1 MTAQKIHQRVVAD
14 FMRAEE
20 HAQSFESIRPIYDF
34 NASWNFDEYRSQ
46 HHDITQLKGMLEHVT
61 SWSKELEKLRNRPIG
76 VLEVDSKRLK
86 NELVP
91 LREARLKEI
100 KEYVKDQAREKC
112 SKLLEHYK
120 DCLAKLTMKPSHLK
134 EFASHLYQVATL
146 KEDEKILFKSTSQV
160 DRMYNLLQQYDVTV
174 PSEHLVSH
182 EYLHDRQAEYRKEI
196 ELAQQFKENKLNEMI
211 IALEIN
217 ITKLQDQISVVTL
230 KFEDSIYTELDHI
243 NDPQKVLDDLNLL
256 GVRLEAVNSLA
267 KTYSGYQKMFGV
279 SVFDQSDLEKSN
291 DKYETIQKMWNT
303 VKIWS
308 EKQEIW
314 RESQLTDLQVD
325 DIAKEVDLMF
335 KDCYSLTK
343 KLGSRASEKLRD
355 QISEFKS
362 MVPQVLDLGNPKMR
376 TRHVKFIFLIC
387 NLFQSTCMLFDIIS
401 SYSILVHLMLLIFI
415 KYTCPH
421 IFFCLLEAF
430 LCFILLSSLFF
441 MLILSIYLY
450 IYLSSFLLSF
460 SILHG
465 YLPYLSTFLLSFPLP
480 IPFPFLSILSS
491 VSFPLSFPPSTLLLP
506 FLPPLYASFLLPFS
520 LFFSSYAALVNTTLK
535 PFQHTSLLSFS
546 YSFLS
551 QQTF

>member
-430 LCFILLSSLFF
+430 LCFILLSIFILHAYP
-441 MLILSIYLY
+441 IYLSIYLPFFFPSLLLY
-450 IYLSSFLLSF
+450 SSWLSTLFIYLSSFLPSSHSLSF
-460 SILHG
+460 SFYPIFCFISSF
-465 YLPYLSTFLLSFPLP
+465 LPSSFP
-480 IPFPFLSILSS
+480 S
-491 VSFPLSFPPSTLLLP
+491 STLPSSPLCILP
-506 FLPPLYASFLLPFS
+506 SS
-520 LFFSSYAALVNTTLK
+520 LQSFFSSYAALPNTTLK